1 MEDEPIEHRLPRG
14 GVQIT
19 LGIAGRAS
27 AMLVSTDGV
36 MEGGLHNNPI
46 SPQLIDEPAQPGKQR
61 RRYWHRAGVPQSIV
75 RTKSKSPL
83 Q

>member
-36 MEGGLHNNPI
+36 MEGRL
-46 SPQLIDEPAQPGKQR
+46 AQ
-61 RRYWHRAGVPQSIV
+61 
-75 RTKSKSPL
+75 
-83 Q
+83 